1 MSCAGP
7 LDLGDLRP
15 RESRSPGGEDEW
27 SAMIDYITEPL
38 GDHLSWTAMTAD
50 VPLRAASR

>member
-38 GDHLSWTAMTAD
+38 GDHLSWTAMTTD